1 MRWFKDRKKTIL
13 ADVDKRCTEWW
24 DSVNSILKHISIRIE
39 ENAAVD
45 KHIENK
51 IDGVAGRVLAI
62 ENKFQSELSEEKNS
76 REIQFMAIQ
85 NRLDSLDKT
94 VASMT
99 LEQLE
104 NFIKNKYILF
114 ENTVD
119 DKLVGLY
126 RSVDEKIAKG
136 NGHVKATAGLLKRI
150 AFLEGV
156 KDASE
161 HRRSTKDIMDKV
173 DFYKAKIS
181 ALDRSDNNYGRYEDA
196 LNILQWV
203 LGDKNE

>member
-104 NFIKNKYILF
+104 N
-114 ENTVD
+114 
-119 DKLVGLY
+119 
-126 RSVDEKIAKG
+126 
-136 NGHVKATAGLLKRI
+136 
-150 AFLEGV
+150 
-156 KDASE
+156 
-161 HRRSTKDIMDKV
+161 
-173 DFYKAKIS
+173 
-181 ALDRSDNNYGRYEDA
+181 
-196 LNILQWV
+196 
-203 LGDKNE
+203 